1 MNTIATSIQTRPNL
15 GTVPLKN
22 LQERKHKDESQET
35 VHMHYTNENLVR
47 VCAEINA
54 GNVFVFMKNRIVSFF
69 FIWG

>member
-1 MNTIATSIQTRPNL
+1 MKTIATSIQTRPNL

-35 VHMHYTNENLVR
+35 VHMHDYTNENLVR

-54 GNVFVFMKNRIVSFF
+54 GNVFVFMKKNF

>member
-35 VHMHYTNENLVR
+35 VHMHDYTNENLVKVR
-47 VCAEINA
+47 SEINV
-54 GNVFVFMKNRIVSFF
+54 GNVYVFMKNI
-69 FIWG
+69 I